1 LVHVEFLVGTKN
13 INFIKY
19 QLFNIPANGPS
30 DFREDFNN
38 GDDNSSPDQKGQKS
52 QKKGSN
58 GSYLSHTCVPRN
70 VKSLYFSSVYTSGL
84 YSNVLP
90 YFQQYKVQIIGP
102 GKVGKF

>member
-1 LVHVEFLVGTKN
+1 MGHVISEKISTTVMTTAHLTKRVR
-13 INFIKY
+13 K
-19 QLFNIPANGPS
+19 A
-30 DFREDFNN
+30 
-38 GDDNSSPDQKGQKS
+38 K
-52 QKKGSN
+52 KKGSN

-90 YFQQYKVQIIGP
+90 YFQQYKVEIIGP